1 MNGLAGEGPEGSL
14 EHRRRKPNGPTG
26 LLLALSALL
35 LAPGLLLPA
44 VTIERLWF
52 GTDYSIL
59 GSVAAL
65 ARDGDWFLAAV
76 VGAFSVALPTA
87 KLALAA
93 WAWLTGRM
101 DARPVRALGAV
112 SKYSML
118 DVFAV
123 AVAVLVLD
131 GQLLTSAQAGP
142 GIVCFTVSVLLSTW
156 AVHRLRQEDR

>member
-1 MNGLAGEGPEGSL
+1 MNGLAGEGPEGNL

-26 LLLALSALL
+26 FLLALSALL

-44 VTIERLWF
+44 ITVERLWF
-52 GTDYSIL
+52 GADYSIL

-65 ARDGDWFLAAV
+65 ARSGDWFLATV
-76 VGAFSVALPTA
+76 MGAFSVALPAA

-93 WAWLTGRM
+93 WAWRTGRT
-101 DARPVRALGAV
+101 DSRPVRALGAV
-112 SKYSML
+112 SRYSML

-131 GQLLTSAQAGP
+131 GQLLTSASAGP

-156 AVHRLRQEDR
+156 AVHRLGHDER

>member
-1 MNGLAGEGPEGSL
+1 MNGLAGEGPEGSV
-14 EHRRRKPNGPTG
+14 EHRRRKPNGLTG
-26 LLLALSALL
+26 LLLALSAAL
-35 LAPGLLLPA
+35 LAPGLFLPA
-44 VTIERLWF
+44 VTVERLWF

-65 ARDGDWFLAAV
+65 AGDGDWFLAAV
-76 VGAFSVALPTA
+76 MGAFSVVLPAA
-87 KLALAA
+87 KLGLAA
-93 WAWLTGRM
+93 WAWLTGKT
-101 DARPVRALGAV
+101 DARAIRALGAV

-131 GQLLTSAQAGP
+131 GRLLTSAQAGP

-156 AVHRLRQEDR
+156 AVHRLHHRER

>member
-1 MNGLAGEGPEGSL
+1 MHGLAGEGPAGSL
-14 EHRRRKPNGPTG
+14 EHRRRKPNGATG

-44 VTIERLWF
+44 ITVEHLWF

-65 ARDGDWFLAAV
+65 AGNGDWFLAAV
-76 VGAFSVALPTA
+76 VGAFSVALPAA
-87 KLALAA
+87 KLGLAA
-93 WAWLTGRM
+93 WAWRTGRT

-131 GQLLTSAQAGP
+131 GQLLTSASAGP
-142 GIVCFTVSVLLSTW
+142 GIVCFAVSVLLSTW

>member
-1 MNGLAGEGPEGSL
+1 M
-14 EHRRRKPNGPTG
+14 
-26 LLLALSALL
+26 LALSAAL

-44 VTIERLWF
+44 MTVERLWF
-52 GTDYSIL
+52 GADYAIL

-65 ARDGDWFLAAV
+65 ARNGDWFLAAV
-76 VGAFSVALPTA
+76 MGAFSVVLPAA

-93 WAWLTGRM
+93 WAWLTGRT
-101 DARPVRALGAV
+101 DTGPVRALAAV

-123 AVAVLVLD
+123 AVAVLALD
-131 GQLLTSAQAGP
+131 GQLLTSARAGP

-156 AVHRLRQEDR
+156 AVHRLRHMER

>member
-1 MNGLAGEGPEGSL
+1 M
-14 EHRRRKPNGPTG
+14 
-26 LLLALSALL
+26 LALSAAL
-35 LAPGLLLPA
+35 LAPGLFLPA
-44 VTIERLWF
+44 ITVERLWF

-65 ARDGDWFLAAV
+65 ARDGNWFLAAV
-76 VGAFSVALPTA
+76 VGTFSVALPAA
-87 KLALAA
+87 KLALAV

-101 DARPVRALGAV
+101 DARPIRALGAV